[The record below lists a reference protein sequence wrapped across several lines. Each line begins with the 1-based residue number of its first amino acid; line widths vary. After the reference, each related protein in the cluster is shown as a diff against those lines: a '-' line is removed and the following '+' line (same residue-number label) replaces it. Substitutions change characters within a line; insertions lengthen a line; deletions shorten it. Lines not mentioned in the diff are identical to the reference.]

1 MTIAIRGI
9 DHIAMTVADFEAS
22 FAFYTTVLAAEAPL
36 EARFRSTDL
45 SSLPLYIGGA
55 VINMQRAEAPAY
67 IVADKPTPGAVD
79 ICFRWDDTV
88 EAAIAHLE
96 SHGVAVIEGPVPR
109 FAADRS
115 KGQSVYFR
123 DPDDNLLEFLATV
136 A

>member
-1 MTIAIRGI
+1 MTIAVRGI

-22 FAFYTTVLAAEAPL
+22 FAFYTTVLQAEAPL
-36 EARFRSTDL
+36 VEKFRSGDL
-45 SSLPLYIGGA
+45 PSLPLYIGGA

-79 ICFRWDDTV
+79 ICFRWDDTI

-96 SHGVAVIEGPVPR
+96 ACGVAVIEGPVPR
-109 FAADRS
+109 YAADRGV
-115 KGQSVYFR
+115 GQSVYFR
-123 DPDDNLLEFLATV
+123 DPDDNLLELLTTV

>member
-9 DHIAMTVADFEAS
+9 DHIAMTVADFDAS
-22 FAFYTTVLAAEAPL
+22 FAFYTSVLAAEAPL
-36 EARFRSTDL
+36 VAKFRSGDL
-45 SSLPLYIGGA
+45 SSLPLYVGGA
-55 VINMQRAEAPAY
+55 VINMQHAEAPAY

-79 ICFRWDDTV
+79 ICFRWDDTI
-88 EAAIAHLE
+88 EAAISHLE

-123 DPDDNLLEFLATV
+123 DPDDNLLEFLTTV